1 MRKPNRMPTPIELTA
16 LVVALLVGFGVGVA
30 TYFGNLVAGIAVV
43 LAITIVGSG
52 FFYAKA

>member
-16 LVVALLVGFGVGVA
+16 LVVAILVGFGVA
-30 TYFGNLVAGIAVV
+30 TYFGNFVAGIAVV
-43 LAITIVGSG
+43 VAITIIGSG